1 MYGCLSIGLFRI
13 FFHPSKSRVVPPLAT
28 MAANLGRIFGS
39 KLLGTSTGVNLQQA
53 KQLSTTKAWTNGQKK
68 LIAAVGAVTGGLGAL
83 LFALENSVEASG
95 TEVHPPAM
103 PWSHKGIISSLDHQ
117 GIRRGYEVYKQ
128 VCSACH
134 SMHYIAYRNLVGVS
148 HTEAEAKAEA
158 EQITVRDGPDDT
170 GNYFDRPG
178 KLSDYFP
185 SPYPNEEAARAA
197 NNGAYPPDLSYIVS
211 ARKGGEDYVF
221 SLLTGYCD
229 APAGVVLRE
238 GQYFNP
244 YFPGGAISMAQVLY
258 NEVIEYS
265 DGTPPTTSQL
275 AKDVATFLKWTSE
288 PEHDDRKQLTIKA
301 FGILAFLAIITY
313 YIKRHKWSTLKS
325 RKIVFT
331 PKDK

>member
-1 MYGCLSIGLFRI
+1 MAKNLS
-13 FFHPSKSRVVPPLAT
+13 SASSW
-28 MAANLGRIFGS
+28 ANS
-39 KLLGTSTGVNLQQA
+39 N
-53 KQLSTTKAWTNGQKK
+53 KK
-68 LIAAVGAVTGGLGAL
+68 LIGAVGAITGGVGAL
-83 LFALENSVEASG
+83 LFALEQSVDASDG
-95 TEVHPPAM
+95 TVHSPAQ
-103 PWSHKGIISSLDHQ
+103 PWNHKGLFSSLDHQ
-117 GIRRGYEVYKQ
+117 SVRRGYEVYKQ

-134 SMHYIAYRNLVGVS
+134 SMQYIAYRNLVGVS

-170 GNYFDRPG
+170 GNYYNRPG

-211 ARKGGEDYVF
+211 ARKGGEDYIF
-221 SLLTGYCD
+221 SLLTGYHD

-258 NEVIEYS
+258 NEVIEYE
-265 DGTPPTTSQL
+265 DGTPPTQSQL

-288 PEHDDRKQLTIKA
+288 PEHDDRKQMLIKVIAILGFLT
-301 FGILAFLAIITY
+301 AISY
-313 YIKRHKWSTLKS
+313 YIKRHKWSSLKS
-325 RKIVFT
+325 RKIVFV
-331 PKDK
+331 PKEK

>member
-1 MYGCLSIGLFRI
+1 
-13 FFHPSKSRVVPPLAT
+13 
-28 MAANLGRIFGS
+28 MAATLRRFHGLR
-39 KLLGTSTGVNLQQA
+39 LLKSTPALNLQQA
-53 KQLSTTKAWTNGQKK
+53 KNLSSASSWANSNKK
-68 LIAAVGAVTGGLGAL
+68 LIGAVGAITGGVGAL
-83 LFALENSVEASG
+83 LFALEQSVDASDG
-95 TEVHPPAM
+95 TVHSPAQ
-103 PWSHKGIISSLDHQ
+103 PWNHKGLFSSLDHQ
-117 GIRRGYEVYKQ
+117 SVRRGYEVYKQ

-134 SMHYIAYRNLVGVS
+134 SMQYIAYRNLIGVS

-170 GNYFDRPG
+170 GNFFNRPG

-211 ARKGGEDYVF
+211 ARKGGEDYIF
-221 SLLTGYCD
+221 SLLTGYHD

-258 NEVIEYS
+258 NEVIEYE
-265 DGTPPTTSQL
+265 DGTPPTQSQL

-288 PEHDDRKQLTIKA
+288 PEHDDRKQMLIKVIAILGFLTA
-301 FGILAFLAIITY
+301 VSY
-313 YIKRHKWSTLKS
+313 YIKRHKWSSLKS
-325 RKIVFT
+325 RKIVFV
-331 PKDK
+331 PKEK